1 MNEQKVGMF
10 SKGRWLLLIV
20 FPLVVGILL
29 SMAVPQ
35 PIIGLIYFNDAI
47 YDFSAKELITQLT
60 YARDHPE
67 VRAVVIVLNSPGGT
81 VVDTEAVYMEIAR
94 LREKKPVV
102 TLIEGVAAS
111 GGYYVAVG
119 TDYIIAKPSSEVGN
133 VGVLTYLPDIPS
145 VEENLYSTG
154 PYKLWG
160 SPRDTVIREL
170 EMIKQG
176 FLQAVLLGRG
186 KALKTDEQTILR
198 GQIWLGSEA
207 LRMGLVDQLGSLGH
221 AVEKAAAMARV
232 SHYRSED
239 LRPLSGL
246 PEISYFPFFIER
258 PDGSL
263 TAYPRKPGIYL
274 LYIPTMEGAR

>member
-1 MNEQKVGMF
+1 MDEQKVGMF

-20 FPLVVGILL
+20 LPLVMGILL
-29 SMAVPQ
+29 SIAVPQ

-94 LREKKPVV
+94 LREKKPVI
-102 TLIEGVAAS
+102 TLIEGMAAS

-145 VEENLYSTG
+145 VEEDLYSTG

-207 LRMGLVDQLGSLGH
+207 LRMGLVDQLGSLSH
-221 AVEKAAAMARV
+221 AIEKAAAMARV

-246 PEISYFPFFIER
+246 PEISYLPFFVEY
-258 PDGSL
+258 PDGRL
-263 TAYPRKPGIYL
+263 TSYPRKPGIYL